1 MVKAINLAQ
10 AREKQLANPKTV
22 SVPKSKGN
30 SAKVTLPAKPDKL
43 ANAAKVVEL
52 VCKGEE
58 ITQDDITRFIREH
71 AGGQPANVRV
81 EVLPNVAMAEPKP
94 VPFFSNV
101 TYERQGV
108 RYNDLMDHLK
118 GVKGDTR
125 LSTIWHEGSKRGTS
139 ATNNLM
145 TQMLLN
151 GGQSR
156 SSKSWGTSFVKL
168 VVA

>member
-10 AREKQLANPKTV
+10 AREKQLSNPKTV
-22 SVPKSKGN
+22 AVPKSAKVAVP
-30 SAKVTLPAKPDKL
+30 AKVTIPAK
-43 ANAAKVVEL
+43 AAKDAVEL

-58 ITQDDITRFIREH
+58 ITQADITRFIKQH

-94 VPFFSNV
+94 IPFLSNV
-101 TYERQGV
+101 TYERKGV
-108 RYNDLMDHLK
+108 RYSDLMDHLK

-125 LSTIWHEGSKRGTS
+125 LSTIWQEGSKRGTS

-156 SSKSWGTSFVKL
+156 NSKSWGTSFVKL

>member
-22 SVPKSKGN
+22 AVPKSSA
-30 SAKVTLPAKPDKL
+30 SAKVTIPAKAVKV
-43 ANAAKVVEL
+43 AKDAVEL

-58 ITQDDITRFIREH
+58 ITQADITRFIKEH

-101 TYERQGV
+101 TYERRGV
-108 RYNDLMDHLK
+108 RYSDLMDHLK
-118 GVKGDTR
+118 GVKGDKR
-125 LSTIWHEGSKRGTS
+125 LSTIWQEGSKRGTS

-156 SSKSWGTSFVKL
+156 NSKSWGTSFVKL

>member
-1 MVKAINLAQ
+1 MVAAINIAQ

-22 SVPKSKGN
+22 AVPKAKAK
-30 SAKVTLPAKPDKL
+30 SAKVAVPAKP
-43 ANAAKVVEL
+43 AKVAEL
-52 VCKGEE
+52 TCKGEE
-58 ITQDDITRFIREH
+58 ITQADINRFIREH

-101 TYERQGV
+101 TYERKGV
-108 RYNDLMDHLK
+108 RYSDLMDHLK

-156 SSKSWGTSFVKL
+156 NSKSWGTSFVKL

>member
-22 SVPKSKGN
+22 AVPKSSA
-30 SAKVTLPAKPDKL
+30 SAKVTIPAK
-43 ANAAKVVEL
+43 AAKAAKDAVEL

-101 TYERQGV
+101 TYERRGV
-108 RYNDLMDHLK
+108 RYSDLMDHLK
-118 GVKGDTR
+118 GVKGDKR
-125 LSTIWHEGSKRGTS
+125 LSTIWQEGSKRGTS

-156 SSKSWGTSFVKL
+156 NSKSWGTSFVKL

>member
-10 AREKQLANPKTV
+10 AREKQLSNPKTV
-22 SVPKSKGN
+22 AVPK
-30 SAKVTLPAKPDKL
+30 SAKVTIPAKAVK
-43 ANAAKVVEL
+43 AAKDTVEL

-58 ITQDDITRFIREH
+58 ITQADITRFIKEH

-101 TYERQGV
+101 TYERKGV
-108 RYNDLMDHLK
+108 RYSDLMDHLK

-125 LSTIWHEGSKRGTS
+125 LSTIWQEGSKRGTS

-156 SSKSWGTSFVKL
+156 NSKTWGTSFVKL

>member
-22 SVPKSKGN
+22 AVPKSSA
-30 SAKVTLPAKPDKL
+30 SAKVTIPAK
-43 ANAAKVVEL
+43 AAKAAKDAVEL

-101 TYERQGV
+101 TYERRGV

-118 GVKGDTR
+118 GVKGDKR
-125 LSTIWHEGSKRGTS
+125 LSTIWQEGSKRGTS

-156 SSKSWGTSFVKL
+156 NSKSWGTSFVKL

>member
-10 AREKQLANPKTV
+10 AREKQLSNPKTV
-22 SVPKSKGN
+22 AVPKS
-30 SAKVTLPAKPDKL
+30 AKVAVPAKATKD
-43 ANAAKVVEL
+43 AVEL

-58 ITQDDITRFIREH
+58 ITQADITRFIKQH

-94 VPFFSNV
+94 IPFLSNV
-101 TYERQGV
+101 TYERKGV
-108 RYNDLMDHLK
+108 RYSDLMDHLK

-125 LSTIWHEGSKRGTS
+125 LSTIWQEGSKRGTS

-156 SSKSWGTSFVKL
+156 NSKSWGTSFVKL

>member
-22 SVPKSKGN
+22 SVPKSLA
-30 SAKVTLPAKPDKL
+30 SAKITIPAKAVKP
-43 ANAAKVVEL
+43 AKVVEL
-52 VCKGEE
+52 VCNGEE
-58 ITQDDITRFIREH
+58 ITQADITRFIREH

-81 EVLPNVAMAEPKP
+81 EILPNVAMAEPKP
-94 VPFFSNV
+94 IPFFSNV
-101 TYERQGV
+101 TYERKGV
-108 RYNDLMDHLK
+108 RYSDLMDHLK

-125 LSTIWHEGSKRGTS
+125 LSTIWQEGSKRGTS

-156 SSKSWGTSFVKL
+156 NSKSWGTSFVKL
-168 VVA
+168 VVV

>member
-22 SVPKSKGN
+22 AVPKS
-30 SAKVTLPAKPDKL
+30 AKVAVPVK
-43 ANAAKVVEL
+43 AAKDAVEL

-58 ITQDDITRFIREH
+58 ITQADITRFIKEH

-101 TYERQGV
+101 TYSRKGV
-108 RYNDLMDHLK
+108 RYSDLMDHLK

-125 LSTIWHEGSKRGTS
+125 LSTIWQEGSKRGTS

-156 SSKSWGTSFVKL
+156 NSKSWGTSFVKL

>member
-10 AREKQLANPKTV
+10 AREKQLSNPKTV
-22 SVPKSKGN
+22 AVPKS
-30 SAKVTLPAKPDKL
+30 AKVAVPAK
-43 ANAAKVVEL
+43 AAKDAVEL

-58 ITQDDITRFIREH
+58 ITQADITRFIKQH

-94 VPFFSNV
+94 FTFLSNV
-101 TYERQGV
+101 TYERKGV
-108 RYNDLMDHLK
+108 RYSDLMDHLK

-125 LSTIWHEGSKRGTS
+125 LSTIWQEGSKRGTS

-156 SSKSWGTSFVKL
+156 NSKSWGTSFVKL